1 MRRQIDSGSESHVLS
16 RSDRNSLYDVARD
29 LPFRAVEVSARA
41 GQAWKSTAFN
51 AGPAD
56 ILGDVNNTA
65 GGQIVTTHHPL
76 SI

>member
-1 MRRQIDSGSESHVLS
+1 MDLHKTASDDESDADSE
-16 RSDRNSLYDVARD
+16 AA
-29 LPFRAVEVSARA
+29 FRAVEVSARA